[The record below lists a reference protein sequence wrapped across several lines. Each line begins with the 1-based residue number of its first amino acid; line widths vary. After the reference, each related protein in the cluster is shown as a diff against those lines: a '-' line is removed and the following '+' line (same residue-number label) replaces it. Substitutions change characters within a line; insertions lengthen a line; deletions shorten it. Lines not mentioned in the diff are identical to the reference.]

1 MKVIVVSKRTWIG
14 ILICLLLLGVGLV
27 VYFSMQETEQEP
39 GQALN
44 RVLLSRKEQSG
55 PKEQER

>member
-39 GQALN
+39 ASATMATIDSYELN
-44 RVLLSRKEQSG
+44 AIPVMSR
-55 PKEQER
+55 